1 MIQTRRFEEYEALA
15 YNSQLKPITQPEF
28 GRNIQ
33 RMIEKAIE
41 EPDRNTRNRMAKA
54 IIEIMGQLT
63 PQLRDAADFK
73 HKLWDNLFIISNF
86 RLDVDSPYPKPNAE
100 TLIAKPE
107 RVKYPN
113 TSIKFRHYGKTI
125 ENLVEKA
132 RTMEEGEEKSIFV
145 EMVANMMKRSYL
157 AWNRDTVTDDIIL
170 DQLSQMSKG
179 ELKLDPNKRL
189 LFIDFRL
196 KKQEMQNFNKKPK
209 KKKRRQ
215 Q

>member
-1 MIQTRRFEEYEALA
+1 MLETRRIEEYEALA

-33 RMIEKAIE
+33 RMIEKAIA
-41 EPDRNTRNRMAKA
+41 EPNRDVRNRMAKA
-54 IIEIMGQLT
+54 IIEIMAQLT
-63 PQLRDAADFK
+63 PHLRDAADYK

-86 RLDVDSPYPKPNAE
+86 RLDVDSPFPKPNVE
-100 TLIAKPE
+100 TLEAKPD
-107 RVKYPN
+107 RVNYPN
-113 TSIKFRHYGKTI
+113 TNIKFRHYGKTI
-125 ENLVEKA
+125 ENLVNKA
-132 RTMEEGEEKSIFV
+132 RTMPNGEEKSIFV

-157 AWNRDTVTDDIIL
+157 AWNRDTVTDDVIL

-196 KKQEMQNFNKKPK
+196 KKQEMQNFNKKSK
-209 KKKRRQ
+209 KKKRR
-215 Q
+215 

>member
-1 MIQTRRFEEYEALA
+1 MLETRRFEEYEALA

-33 RMIEKAIE
+33 RMIEKAIA
-41 EPDRNTRNRMAKA
+41 EPNRDVRNRMAKA
-54 IIEIMGQLT
+54 IIEIMAQLT
-63 PQLRDAADFK
+63 PHLRDAADYK

-86 RLDVDSPYPKPNAE
+86 RLDVDSPFPKPNVE
-100 TLIAKPE
+100 TLEAKPD
-107 RVKYPN
+107 RVNYPN
-113 TSIKFRHYGKTI
+113 TNIKFRHYGKTI
-125 ENLVEKA
+125 ENLVNKA
-132 RTMEEGEEKSIFV
+132 RTMPNGEEKSIFV

-157 AWNRDTVTDDIIL
+157 AWNRDTVTDDVIL

-196 KKQEMQNFNKKPK
+196 KKQEMQNFNKKSK
-209 KKKRRQ
+209 KKKRR
-215 Q
+215 

>member
-1 MIQTRRFEEYEALA
+1 MLETRRFEEYEALA

-33 RMIEKAIE
+33 RMIEKAIA
-41 EPDRNTRNRMAKA
+41 EPNRDIRNRMAKA
-54 IIEIMGQLT
+54 IIEIMAQLT
-63 PQLRDAADFK
+63 PHLREAADYK

-86 RLDVDSPYPKPNAE
+86 RLDVDSPFAKPSVE
-100 TLIAKPE
+100 SLEAKPE
-107 RVKYPN
+107 RVNYPN
-113 TSIKFRHYGKTI
+113 TNIKFRHYGKTI
-125 ENLVEKA
+125 ENLVNKA
-132 RTMEEGEEKSIFV
+132 RTMPNGEEKSIFV

-196 KKQEMQNFNKKPK
+196 KKQEMQNFNKKSK
-209 KKKRRQ
+209 KKKRR
-215 Q
+215 